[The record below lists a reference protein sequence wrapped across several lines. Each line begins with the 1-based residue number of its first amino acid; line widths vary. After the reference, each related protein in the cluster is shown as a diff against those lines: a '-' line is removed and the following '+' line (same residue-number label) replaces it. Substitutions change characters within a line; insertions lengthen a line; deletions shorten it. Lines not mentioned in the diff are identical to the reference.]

1 MLTALQR
8 HLSEHCLEKYFH
20 SDKGQK
26 LSRSHQKAS
35 LHAKRQRKAFIR
47 LGCLAHQLLR
57 DWGSDLQSKRS
68 KWLLTC
74 QTASTRKQG
83 TSQEHI
89 FSLLLKNM
97 LSPHLIFQL
106 CSNQHHLHTLWQTSP
121 LCRWHCL
128 ETSWLIDWTAISAF
142 SASTKRGS
150 QPQLV
155 SHPCLN

>member
-57 DWGSDLQSKRS
+57 DWGSDLQSKEI
-68 KWLLTC
+68 KM
-74 QTASTRKQG
+74 TAD
-83 TSQEHI
+83 
-89 FSLLLKNM
+89 M
-97 LSPHLIFQL
+97 PD
-106 CSNQHHLHTLWQTSP
+106 
-121 LCRWHCL
+121 CL
-128 ETSWLIDWTAISAF
+128 DQKTGYFPRTHFLPAA
-142 SASTKRGS
+142 
-150 QPQLV
+150 
-155 SHPCLN
+155 